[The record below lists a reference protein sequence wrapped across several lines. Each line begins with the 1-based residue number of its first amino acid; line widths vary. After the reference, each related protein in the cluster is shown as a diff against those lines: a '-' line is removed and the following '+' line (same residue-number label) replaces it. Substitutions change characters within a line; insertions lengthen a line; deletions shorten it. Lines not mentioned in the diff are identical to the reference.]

1 MLNIM
6 LVNMKSIYWLL
17 IVPIILITGLII
29 AAIVMRIINYRKLKK
44 SIKPSTVDSEQ
55 QKLFFEVYGG
65 KDNIIDVKQEMS
77 RLTVEVKD
85 LNKVNLNQLKDLG
98 AKGVLVMGNAVKA
111 SFGERAEYISEL
123 LK

>member
-1 MLNIM
+1 
-6 LVNMKSIYWLL
+6 MKSIYWLL

-44 SIKPSTVDSEQ
+44 SIKPSTIDPEQ